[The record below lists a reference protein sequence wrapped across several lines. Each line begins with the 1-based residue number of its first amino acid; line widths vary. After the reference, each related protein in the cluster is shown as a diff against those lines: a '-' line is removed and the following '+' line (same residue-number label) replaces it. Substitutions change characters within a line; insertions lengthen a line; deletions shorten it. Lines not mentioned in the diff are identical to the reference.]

1 MPTFILPNGY
11 KIISLTADINER
23 CHVCGPFRHTIEYQ
37 FDRFANP
44 ETRAK
49 ARFKLIQMAMAYT
62 NSLMQQF
69 PDMQRTI
76 SHATLAMQIDETLI
90 KSINKFK

>member
-1 MPTFILPNGY
+1 MPKYTLPVGY
-11 KIISLTADINER
+11 EIASLKADINER
-23 CHVCGPFRHTIEYQ
+23 CHVAGPFRHTVEYQ
-37 FDRFANP
+37 LERFANP

-49 ARFKLIQMAMAYT
+49 ARFKLTQMAMAYT

-69 PDMQRTI
+69 PDMQRMI

-90 KSINKFK
+90 KSIIKTE